1 MTQAL
6 IFAVGFVTIVAVSWI
21 SLRRPNAYGL
31 YRFLAFVGI
40 LALIVLNAP
49 VWLRAPFSPRQI
61 LSWLVL
67 LGSVALAAHGF
78 HLLRTVGRP
87 EGHLENTTEVVRV
100 GAYRYIRH
108 PLYASLL
115 LFGSG
120 AFLKD
125 PSLTGAIVLFMV
137 VVSLIATARVEE
149 QENMTRFGETYAD
162 YMKTTK
168 MFVPGVW

>member
-1 MTQAL
+1 MIQMA
-6 IFAVGFVTIVAVSWI
+6 IFALGFAVIVAVSWY
-21 SLRRPNAYGL
+21 SLRRPNAYGF
-31 YRFLAFVGI
+31 YRFFAFVGT
-40 LALIVLNAP
+40 LALVVLNAP
-49 VWLRAPFSPRQI
+49 LWFRDPFSAPRL
-61 LSWLVL
+61 LSWLML
-67 LGSVALAAHGF
+67 LGSLVLAVHGF
-78 HLLRTVGRP
+78 QLLQTVGRP
-87 EGHLENTTEVVRV
+87 EGHFENTTEVVRV

-115 LFGSG
+115 LLGAG

-125 PSLTGAIVLFMV
+125 VSLTGAIVLFMV

-149 QENMTRFGETYAD
+149 QDNLTRFGNAYAQ